1 MNYLVYDIGGSYI
14 KYCLMTGDREIF
26 FKGKVKTPLE
36 EKACFLVAVEEI
48 FRQFEGQVDGIAI
61 SMPGKIDVFNGYAH
75 TAGVLTFLE
84 QTNIV
89 DLFHTFTDLP
99 ISVENDGK
107 CAALA
112 ESWVGAL
119 AHTDHGIVLVFG
131 TGVGGGLII
140 NNRLH
145 RGSSGIAGEFS
156 FVQQTD
162 ACHQPAAYFGA
173 SGSVLSLV
181 SEGERVKGMEKDT
194 LSGELLF
201 QLIEE
206 GDKELQGVLEKYCDT
221 IALHL
226 FNLQYIFDPETFAI
240 GGGIS
245 EQKRFIQEIE
255 KSIDRLKEKHTY
267 HLAVPKIVPCKFRN
281 DANLIGALMNHHLNK
296 VKKVKH
302 NLI

>member
-1 MNYLVYDIGGSYI
+1 M
-14 KYCLMTGDREIF
+14 
-26 FKGKVKTPLE
+26 
-36 EKACFLVAVEEI
+36 
-48 FRQFEGQVDGIAI
+48 
-61 SMPGKIDVFNGYAH
+61 
-75 TAGVLTFLE
+75 
-84 QTNIV
+84 
-89 DLFHTFTDLP
+89 P

-140 NNRLH
+140 NNCLH
-145 RGSSGIAGEFS
+145 RGSNGIAGEFS
-156 FVQQTD
+156 FIQQTD
-162 ACHQPAAYFGA
+162 ACYQPSAYFGA

-267 HLAVPKIVPCKFRN
+267 QLAVPRVVQCKFRN

-296 VKKVKH
+296 VKKIKH

>member
-1 MNYLVYDIGGSYI
+1 M
-14 KYCLMTGDREIF
+14 
-26 FKGKVKTPLE
+26 
-36 EKACFLVAVEEI
+36 
-48 FRQFEGQVDGIAI
+48 
-61 SMPGKIDVFNGYAH
+61 
-75 TAGVLTFLE
+75 
-84 QTNIV
+84 
-89 DLFHTFTDLP
+89 
-99 ISVENDGK
+99 
-107 CAALA
+107 A

-181 SEGERVKGMEKDT
+181 SEGERVKGMEKGT

>member
-14 KYCLMTGDREIF
+14 KYCQMTGDREIL

-36 EKACFLVAVEEI
+36 EKACFLAVVEEI
-48 FRQFEGQVDGIAI
+48 FQQFEGQVDGIAI

-140 NNRLH
+140 NNCLH
-145 RGSSGIAGEFS
+145 RGSNGIAGEFS
-156 FVQQTD
+156 FIQQTD
-162 ACHQPAAYFGA
+162 ACYQPSAYFGA

-226 FNLQYIFDPETFAI
+226 FNLQYILIPRHLLSGAGSVSKSDL
-240 GGGIS
+240 S
-245 EQKRFIQEIE
+245 KRS
-255 KSIDRLKEKHTY
+255 KR
-267 HLAVPKIVPCKFRN
+267 A
-281 DANLIGALMNHHLNK
+281 LIG
-296 VKKVKH
+296 
-302 NLI
+302 